1 MSLLALGPP
10 WRTRACCV
18 HTRVNVSE
26 ILAEVLARVPT
37 RHAGVR
43 APLLAWWV
51 LRLSSVRMERAGKVL
66 AKLKLSD
73 AISADQLA
81 FAAWPAAVGE
91 RIAVHA
97 APKALVRGSL
107 VVEVEDGIWQKQLFH
122 LRFDILAKLTEVLG
136 SGIITDLEF
145 RIATATPRR
154 PPQSAQSH
162 SKTVPADDADSI
174 QDPVM
179 RIIYKQARSRYKQA
193 RSRAKKASA

>member
-1 MSLLALGPP
+1 MAN
-10 WRTRACCV
+10 AKI
-18 HTRVNVSE
+18 E
-26 ILAEVLARVPT
+26 F
-37 RHAGVR
+37 
-43 APLLAWWV
+43 
-51 LRLSSVRMERAGKVL
+51 VRMERAGKVL

-97 APKALVRGSL
+97 GPRALVRGSL
-107 VVEVEDGIWQKQLFH
+107 VVEVEDAIWQKQLFH

-179 RIIYKQARSRYKQA
+179 RILYKQA